1 LGKTTLSIEYV
12 ILPMKKIY
20 LLIITVLLSLHV
32 KPQKINSWKIT
43 DVVNYYSKKSDT
55 VYVVSFWAT
64 FCRPCV
70 GEIPFI
76 QDITK
81 KYSNKKVK
89 LLLVSLDLPG
99 YYPNKISSFAKKNGI
114 NADIVWLNETDADYF
129 CNMIDKKWG
138 GSIPATVIVNAATGY
153 KKFFEQE
160 FKPEEF
166 EQELKLAI
174 GNGE

>member
-1 LGKTTLSIEYV
+1 
-12 ILPMKKIY
+12 MKKIY
-20 LLIITVLLSLHV
+20 LLIISALFCLQV
-32 KPQKINSWKIT
+32 KPQKIASWKIK

-81 KYSNKKVK
+81 KYNDKKVK

-99 YYPNKISSFAKKNGI
+99 YYPGKIAAFAKKNGI
-114 NADIVWLNETDADYF
+114 TASIVWLNETDADYF

-138 GSIPATVIVNAATGY
+138 GSIPATIIVNAGTGY

-160 FKPEEF
+160 FKPDEF
-166 EQELKLAI
+166 ERELKLAI
-174 GNGE
+174 GDQQ

>member
-1 LGKTTLSIEYV
+1 
-12 ILPMKKIY
+12 MKKIF
-20 LLIITVLLSLHV
+20 LLGIIILFCLQA

-43 DVVNYYSKKSDT
+43 DVVNYYSKKNDS

-81 KYSNKKVK
+81 KYSGKKVK

-99 YYPNKISSFAKKNGI
+99 YYPAKIVSFAKKNGI
-114 NADIVWLNETDADYF
+114 NAEIVWLNETDADYF

-138 GSIPATVIVNAATGY
+138 GSIPATIIVNAGTGY

-160 FKPEEF
+160 FMPEEF
-166 EQELKLAI
+166 EAELKKAM
-174 GNGE
+174 GE

>member
-1 LGKTTLSIEYV
+1 MGYLTLGKTSLSIEYV

-20 LLIITVLLSLHV
+20 LLIITVLLSVHA

-99 YYPNKISSFAKKNGI
+99 Y
-114 NADIVWLNETDADYF
+114 
-129 CNMIDKKWG
+129 
-138 GSIPATVIVNAATGY
+138 
-153 KKFFEQE
+153 
-160 FKPEEF
+160 
-166 EQELKLAI
+166 
-174 GNGE
+174 